1 MNQKDRPNSVKSV
14 GTVFIVAVMA
24 RAAVFLDLQQPNRD
38 IGSSDGGGEPVLLEP
53 DTSCVGH
60 LVYGCCAVELSD
72 KF

>member
-1 MNQKDRPNSVKSV
+1 MNQKDRPNSIKSV
-14 GTVFIVAVMA
+14 GTVLIVAVMA
-24 RAAVFLDLQQPNRD
+24 RAAVFLDLRQPNQD
-38 IGSSDGGGEPVLLEP
+38 VGSSDGGGEPALLEP